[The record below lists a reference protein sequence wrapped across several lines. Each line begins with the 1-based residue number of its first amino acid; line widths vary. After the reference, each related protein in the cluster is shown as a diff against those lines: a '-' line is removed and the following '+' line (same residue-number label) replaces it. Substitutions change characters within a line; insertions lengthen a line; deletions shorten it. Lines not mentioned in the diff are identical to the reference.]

1 MGREIEKRGNQSIV
15 SENAQYTL
23 ALGVVGVLLYIVGLP
38 AFVIFFL
45 GAFSFFLW
53 KLFASGAASDTR
65 KIFEFYLTANE
76 ILRDDDRR
84 WYGFEVHDAIHRGE
98 RITHSMPAAPPLL
111 VFALGALYL
120 KAGDPAAA
128 EKNLSSVVL
137 EGNVSEAAIVF
148 PSPELR
154 DYVRV
159 LRKIERDPA
168 DAPQTSAAVRSL
180 ERIRKNKGIALLE
193 RARELVREPEQ
204 PHPALPEKGSVE
216 FVSFKSED
224 PEKGRPTD
232 TERPAER
239 RPSGSVRRNAKPAE
253 GEFDEGHHDGYT
265 SRKPISELLQDI
277 YDDKVQ

>member
-1 MGREIEKRGNQSIV
+1 VGRELEKRENHSVV
-15 SENAQYTL
+15 SENSQYAL

-65 KIFEFYLTANE
+65 KIFEFYLAANE

-98 RITHSMPAAPPLL
+98 RIIHSMPAAPPLL
-111 VFALGALYL
+111 VFAVGALYL
-120 KAGDPAAA
+120 KTGDLIAA

-137 EGNVSEAAIVF
+137 DANASEAAIVF
-148 PSPELR
+148 PSAELR
-154 DYVRV
+154 DYVRI

-180 ERIRKNKGIALLE
+180 ERIRKNKGVALLE
-193 RARELVREPEQ
+193 RCREQLRESEAQ
-204 PHPALPEKGSVE
+204 PHAEIAEKNSVK
-216 FVSFKSED
+216 FVSFEEPFD
-224 PEKGRPTD
+224 EKTV
-232 TERPAER
+232 ERGTHGKRE
-239 RPSGSVRRNAKPAE
+239 SGSVGRKDRARE
-253 GEFDEGHHDGYT
+253 GEFDAGHHDGYT

-277 YDDKVQ
+277 FDDKVQ